1 MPRWLENV
9 LARVRELASAGKV
22 RFTHK
27 ALRELA
33 SLDLGLDQDDC
44 CDVLKK
50 LTATDSAAR
59 IRSTIT
65 GEWMY
70 VFKPTVTSTRLYLK
84 LILRGDCI
92 IISFHEEG
100 NEDGN

>member
-1 MPRWLENV
+1 MPRWLQNV

-33 SLDLGLDQDDC
+33 SLELGLDQDDA
-44 CDVLKK
+44 CDVLKR
-50 LTATDSAAR
+50 LTATDSSGR
-59 IRSTIT
+59 IRSVSS

-70 VFKPTVTSTRLYLK
+70 VFKPTVTGARLYLK
-84 LILRGDCI
+84 LILRRDCI

-100 NEDGN
+100 IVNGN